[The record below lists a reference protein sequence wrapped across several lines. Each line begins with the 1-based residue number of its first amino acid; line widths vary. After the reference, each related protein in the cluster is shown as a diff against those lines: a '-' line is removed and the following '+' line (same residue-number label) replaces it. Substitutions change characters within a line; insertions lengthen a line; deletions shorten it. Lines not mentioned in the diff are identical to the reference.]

1 MWPDDIGSQVG
12 SQLSRPVTYVITSFL
27 SIALYNV
34 VELTFILLLTFK
46 RRKGLYF
53 WSFVVA
59 TWGIAIYSIGFILKD
74 FNLVDNAISYF
85 YVTLIVTGWCAMV
98 TGQSMVLYSRLHLV
112 VRHHIMLRF
121 ILGMIL
127 CDVFLLQVPTIILCY
142 GANSSTSDRF
152 VLPYAIYERIQV
164 TVFFI
169 QEAIISGVYVYETF
183 RLLRSEDEILE
194 GTHREAARRLMLHL
208 ILMNIIV
215 ILLDIAILV
224 LEWAGR
230 YASQT
235 AVKGFIYSVK
245 LKLEFDILNQLVTL
259 PNNIN
264 ASDVPE
270 PLPGWNISNAMT
282 DTKEKPYLCTQCP
295 KSFTRKDLLAR
306 HERLAHSDAAPG
318 QGTASS
324 PSVASPQDFDGLN
337 VLASAVTDHPTP
349 ATIPGPQALLPGA
362 HEQFTPGLAASVQ
375 GHPIATSNPSGQ
387 GPPGSTGFTE
397 PFVGYGPANSYDGD
411 DFTTFLDSIPLPSH
425 PFSPTYQPLPLFPTF
440 HFDSASEYSQ
450 PVAKANNEVTTPSS
464 SILPRH
470 GTQLPSLQ
478 PEGAHM
484 PYKTRDPSAPIS
496 VTAQCRDRIV
506 AELSS
511 YSNVVPNPYTPSRHA
526 LSRCISAYMT
536 NFHCH
541 YPFMHPP
548 TLDVD
553 SLPLHLI
560 FGMASV
566 GAQYCREP
574 ETSMSLY
581 KVAKAVTLEHIRRD
595 LQWGC
600 LSPQTEGPV
609 DPVSRGQDI
618 IETVQAL
625 LMLISVSCW
634 FERDPPHHEA
644 LYIRSS
650 METLLRQ
657 GGLNDLPAQDGS
669 WESWIR
675 YEMVKRTKLIVFCF
689 FSVHTIVFDIPPLIL
704 TEELTLDLP
713 CTEREWTATSASQWL
728 EERSQSRGEP
738 KLQDA
743 MNSLFTHTGAAKT
756 SLESFSSLG
765 GYVLIHAMIQNIWL
779 IQKASRLP
787 VSNGSFLSPSV
798 ITSLEQA
805 LELWCQCWEHNQ
817 ESSIDP
823 FNPHGPVS
831 FTSTALLRLAYIRL
845 NADFSSARRLET
857 WNPDEVARSLKN
869 NLSVQRSDRLT
880 RAALHCAHALS
891 TPIKLGINY
900 VARTLVVSWS
910 NQYALCSL
918 ECAVLLAKWLEVA
931 TIPNPE
937 PSLTEQ
943 ENKLL
948 EFVLEMVMEAQHG
961 VSREWLLAN
970 NTRLSATVTRL
981 WARLF
986 TADYI
991 WQLVN
996 LIGSSLNR
1004 YADILESDG

>member
-1 MWPDDIGSQVG
+1 MVKPSKQY
-12 SQLSRPVTYVITSFL
+12 QCQRCSR
-27 SIALYNV
+27 
-34 VELTFILLLTFK
+34 TF
-46 RRKGLYF
+46 
-53 WSFVVA
+53 A
-59 TWGIAIYSIGFILKD
+59 
-74 FNLVDNAISYF
+74 
-85 YVTLIVTGWCAMV
+85 
-98 TGQSMVLYSRLHLV
+98 RLEHLQ
-112 VRHHIMLRF
+112 RH
-121 ILGMIL
+121 
-127 CDVFLLQVPTIILCY
+127 
-142 GANSSTSDRF
+142 DR
-152 VLPYAIYERIQV
+152 
-164 TVFFI
+164 
-169 QEAIISGVYVYETF
+169 S
-183 RLLRSEDEILE
+183 
-194 GTHREAARRLMLHL
+194 H
-208 ILMNIIV
+208 
-215 ILLDIAILV
+215 
-224 LEWAGR
+224 
-230 YASQT
+230 
-235 AVKGFIYSVK
+235 
-245 LKLEFDILNQLVTL
+245 
-259 PNNIN
+259 
-264 ASDVPE
+264 
-270 PLPGWNISNAMT
+270 
-282 DTKEKPYLCTQCP
+282 TKEKPYLCTQCP

-306 HERLAHSDAAPG
+306 HERLAHSDATPG

-324 PSVASPQDFDGLN
+324 PSVASPQVFDGLN

-397 PFVGYGPANSYDGD
+397 PFVGYGSANSYDGD

-728 EERSQSRGEP
+728 EERSQSRGKP

>member
-1 MWPDDIGSQVG
+1 MWPEDIGSQVG

-142 GANSSTSDRF
+142 GANSSASDRF

-169 QEAIISGVYVYETF
+169 QEALISGVYVYETF

-194 GTHREAARRLMLHL
+194 GPHREAARRLMLHL

-215 ILLDIAILV
+215 ILLDIAILI
-224 LEWAGR
+224 LEWTGR

-245 LKLEFDILNQLVTL
+245 LKLEFDILNQLVT
-259 PNNIN
+259 
-264 ASDVPE
+264 
-270 PLPGWNISNAMT
+270 
-282 DTKEKPYLCTQCP
+282 
-295 KSFTRKDLLAR
+295 DLLAR

-318 QGTASS
+318 QGTTSS
-324 PSVASPQDFDGLN
+324 PSVASPQVFDGLN

>member
-1 MWPDDIGSQVG
+1 MEPDPI
-12 SQLSRPVTYVITSFL
+12 
-27 SIALYNV
+27 
-34 VELTFILLLTFK
+34 
-46 RRKGLYF
+46 
-53 WSFVVA
+53 
-59 TWGIAIYSIGFILKD
+59 
-74 FNLVDNAISYF
+74 
-85 YVTLIVTGWCAMV
+85 
-98 TGQSMVLYSRLHLV
+98 RL
-112 VRHHIMLRF
+112 
-121 ILGMIL
+121 
-127 CDVFLLQVPTIILCY
+127 
-142 GANSSTSDRF
+142 
-152 VLPYAIYERIQV
+152 
-164 TVFFI
+164 
-169 QEAIISGVYVYETF
+169 
-183 RLLRSEDEILE
+183 
-194 GTHREAARRLMLHL
+194 
-208 ILMNIIV
+208 
-215 ILLDIAILV
+215 
-224 LEWAGR
+224 
-230 YASQT
+230 
-235 AVKGFIYSVK
+235 
-245 LKLEFDILNQLVTL
+245 
-259 PNNIN
+259 
-264 ASDVPE
+264 
-270 PLPGWNISNAMT
+270 
-282 DTKEKPYLCTQCP
+282 DTKEKPYICTQCP

-306 HERLAHSDAAPG
+306 HERLTHHVTTP
-318 QGTASS
+318 QGPASS
-324 PSVASPQDFDGLN
+324 PSAASPQVFDGLN
-337 VLASAVTDHPTP
+337 VLASAVTDHPTSTSLP
-349 ATIPGPQALLPGA
+349 GTQPLLSTPHASFPPELAATMATPNPPGPA
-362 HEQFTPGLAASVQ
+362 
-375 GHPIATSNPSGQ
+375 
-387 GPPGSTGFTE
+387 PPGPAGFNE
-397 PFVGYGPANSYDGD
+397 PFVAYAPPTSYDGD

-425 PFSPTYQPLPLFPTF
+425 PYSPTYQPLPLFPPF
-440 HFDSASEYSQ
+440 HFDSTSEYSQ
-450 PVAKANNEVTTPSS
+450 PVEKTSNEVTTPSS
-464 SILPRH
+464 SVLPRH

-478 PEGAHM
+478 PEGTHT
-484 PYKTRDPSAPIS
+484 PYKARDPGASIS
-496 VTAQCRDRIV
+496 VTAHCRDRIV
-506 AELSS
+506 ATLSE
-511 YSNVVPNPYTPSRHA
+511 YSNVVSDPYTPSRHA
-526 LSRCISAYMT
+526 LSRFLGGYMT

-541 YPFMHPP
+541 YPFMHLP

-553 SLPLHLI
+553 ALPVHLV
-560 FGMASV
+560 FAMAAV

-581 KVAKAVTLEHIRRD
+581 KTAKAVTLEHIRRE

-600 LSPQTEGPV
+600 TSPRMEGPV

-625 LMLISVSCW
+625 LLLISVSCW

-644 LYIRSS
+644 LYIRSF

-675 YEMVKRTKLIVFCF
+675 SEMVKRTKLIVFCF

-713 CTEREWTATSASQWL
+713 CTEKEWTASSASQWL
-728 EERSQSRGEP
+728 EERGQSRGEP

-743 MNSLFTHTGAAKT
+743 LNSLFTHTAAAKN
-756 SLESFSSLG
+756 SLESFSSMG

-779 IQKASRLP
+779 IQKATRLP

-805 LELWCQCWEHNQ
+805 LEHWCQCWEHNQ

-823 FNPHGPVS
+823 FNPHGPLS

-845 NADFSSARRLET
+845 NVDFSSARRLDT

-931 TIPNPE
+931 TVPDPE

-943 ENKLL
+943 ESKLL

-961 VSREWLLAN
+961 VTREWLLAN

-996 LIGSSLNR
+996 LIGRSLNR
-1004 YADILESDG
+1004 YADILERDG